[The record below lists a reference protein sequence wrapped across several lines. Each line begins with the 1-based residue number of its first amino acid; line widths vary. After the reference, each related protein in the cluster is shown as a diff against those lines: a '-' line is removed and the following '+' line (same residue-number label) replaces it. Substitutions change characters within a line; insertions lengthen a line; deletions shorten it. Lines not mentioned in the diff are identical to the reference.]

1 MKPEVQRAKVLK
13 NGIPKCLRDVPALAA
28 ILLLLFALSAQGQLA
43 APVAIGTPNPIT
55 DEFGRNLKGSAT
67 APASEC
73 DLVQV
78 LWVNSGIEPPD
89 VNGTP
94 STNNPLLVG
103 GQSYVGKLT
112 APGVVD
118 AGIFSVA
125 LYDPRPPNNSKIFVR
140 VFNAPKRRDAT
151 FYADSQVLTVRDN
164 SVLFLNM
171 SATTNAIDPRDSD
184 GDGLNNSWEKSL
196 GSSLIN
202 PDSDGDGMT
211 DGEEHR
217 AGTGVLDEHSVFVAV
232 QITPQAE
239 GHARVAWDSVA
250 GKQYQLE
257 STDNPWADPVCYSNA
272 SGVISADSGLTVTTI
287 TNGMSGEMR
296 KYRVR
301 LVEP

>member
-1 MKPEVQRAKVLK
+1 MKPEVQRARSLK
-13 NGIPKCLRDVPALAA
+13 NGIPECLRDVSARAA
-28 ILLLLFALSAQGQLA
+28 ILLLLFALPAQGQLA

-55 DEFGRNLKGSAT
+55 DEFGANLKGSAT

-78 LWVNSGIEPPD
+78 LWANNGIEPPD
-89 VNGTP
+89 IYGTP
-94 STNNPLLVG
+94 STNNPLVVG

-125 LYDPRPPNNSKIFVR
+125 LYDPRPANNSKIFVR

-164 SVLFLNM
+164 SVLLLSM
-171 SATTNAIDPRDSD
+171 SATTNAIDPRDDD

-196 GSSLIN
+196 GSSLSN
-202 PDSDGDGMT
+202 PDTDGDGMT

-232 QITPQAE
+232 QITPEAE
-239 GHARVAWDSVA
+239 GHAKVAWDSVA
-250 GKQYQLE
+250 GKRYQLE
-257 STDNPWADPVCYSNA
+257 STDAPWADPVSYSNA
-272 SGVISADSGLTVTTI
+272 SDVITADSGVTGTTI